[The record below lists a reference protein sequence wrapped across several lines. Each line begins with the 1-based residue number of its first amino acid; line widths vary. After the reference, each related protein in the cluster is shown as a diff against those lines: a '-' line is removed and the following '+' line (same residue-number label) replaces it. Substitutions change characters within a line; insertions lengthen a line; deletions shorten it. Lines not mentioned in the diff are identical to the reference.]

1 MTPQGFSTGPP
12 PQLPSNPM
20 LHTFLLDENNEVL
33 VVGNPLDNEKIDRMF
48 WRTMKEKLGTGQKEK
63 AND

>member
-1 MTPQGFSTGPP
+1 MLSYPIYMDTTGVFRRTN

-33 VVGNPLDNEKIDRMF
+33 AVGNPLENEKNRPDVLENREGKV
-48 WRTMKEKLGTGQKEK
+48 R
-63 AND
+63 N

>member
-1 MTPQGFSTGPP
+1 MQSVFQQDKRAN

-20 LHTFLLDENNEVL
+20 LHTFLLDENNEV
-33 VVGNPLDNEKIDRMF
+33 GNPLENEKIERMF
-48 WRTMKEKLGTGQKEK
+48 WRTVKEKLGTGQKEK